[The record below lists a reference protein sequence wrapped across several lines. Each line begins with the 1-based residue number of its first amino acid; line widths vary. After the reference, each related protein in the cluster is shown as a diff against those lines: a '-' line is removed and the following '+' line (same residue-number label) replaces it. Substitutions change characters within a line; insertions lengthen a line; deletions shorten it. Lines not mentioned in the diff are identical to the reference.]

1 MKIIEAREK
10 YLAAYKEK
18 KTGKSAYWVQV
29 TTTREFLEFMKMR
42 QVQDLEQLTTAR
54 VEDYRKRLLERVV
67 PMTGKPLAP
76 KTAGARLVI
85 VRTFLEHATGQGWIP
100 SNPARWIIGGLS
112 LWGGGG
118 QGLTVEEMAQVL
130 SKPDVDQY
138 DGLRDRA
145 ILEVIY
151 AAGVRA
157 PEVAALEVEDVD
169 LAAGRLRVKSSDDGK
184 ERLAPLT
191 ESAREFLGRYLKEVR
206 PEWAQL
212 PGEGPTAERRGTALF
227 IEPMR
232 GNPLN
237 TGTVQKIVAAAV
249 RQVKPKAAMPCRV
262 IRDACIARLQ
272 AEGVALEA
280 IHTLIGEAKAGETA
294 EEG

>member
-100 SNPARWIIGGLS
+100 SNPARWITGGMS
-112 LWGGGG
+112 
-118 QGLTVEEMAQVL
+118 QRTATHFLTVEEVGQVL
-130 SKPDVDQY
+130 SKPNVEEF

-145 ILEVIY
+145 ILEVMY
-151 AAGVRA
+151 GAGLRGA
-157 PEVAALEVEDVD
+157 EVAALEMDDVD
-169 LAAGRLRVKSSDDGK
+169 VEAGRLHVRPSVDGK
-184 ERLAPLT
+184 ERTAPLT
-191 ESAREFLGRYLKEVR
+191 DPAREFLARYLKEVR
-206 PEWAQL
+206 PAWAQL
-212 PGEGPTAERRGTALF
+212 PGEGQGERRGTALF

-232 GNPLN
+232 GNPLHK
-237 TGTVQKIVAAAV
+237 GGVEKIVAAAV
-249 RQVKPKAAMPCRV
+249 RQVKPGISMPCRV

-272 AEGVALEA
+272 AEGATLEA
-280 IHTLIGEAKAGETA
+280 IHALLGVVDGEGEDT
-294 EEG
+294 ENK